1 MGSELNVYP
10 SDWSRDGR
18 YLIYTAD
25 SGGPGGLDIWYLRRK
40 PDGDG
45 FEPVP
50 FLEGRFNQQSGKL
63 SPDGRFLAYCSDE
76 SGRFEVYVRP
86 FPEGG
91 GQLQMSPAGGC
102 EPRWSH
108 DGKELFY
115 VVGNT
120 LMVAAVT
127 TSAGFSAGAV
137 VRLFQ
142 DAGLDVG
149 LALSRDRYDVSADGK
164 RFLTIEMLQNDEAKA
179 PAIHIVQNWFEEF
192 EDRQR
197 D

>member
-1 MGSELNVYP
+1 
-10 SDWSRDGR
+10 
-18 YLIYTAD
+18 
-25 SGGPGGLDIWYLRRK
+25 
-40 PDGDG
+40 
-45 FEPVP
+45 
-50 FLEGRFNQQSGKL
+50 
-63 SPDGRFLAYCSDE
+63 
-76 SGRFEVYVRP
+76 VRP

-91 GQLQMSPAGGC
+91 GQSQVSPAGGC

-120 LMVAAVT
+120 LMAAAVT

-142 DAGLDVG
+142 DAS
-149 LALSRDRYDVSADGK
+149 LAQGRNRYDVSADGK
-164 RFLTIEMLQNDEAKA
+164 RFLMIEQVQGDEAKA

-192 EDRQR
+192 RQRQR

>member
-1 MGSELNVYP
+1 VGSELNEYP

-18 YLIYTAD
+18 HLIYTAD

-40 PDGDG
+40 PDGNG
-45 FEPVP
+45 FESVP

-63 SPDGRFLAYCSDE
+63 SPDGRFLAYCSDD
-76 SGRFEVYVRP
+76 SGRSEVFVRP

-91 GQLQMSPAGGC
+91 GQWPVSPAGGC
-102 EPRWSH
+102 DPRWSH

-120 LMVAAVT
+120 LMAAAVT

-142 DAGLDVG
+142 DVG
-149 LALSRDRYDVSADGK
+149 LAQGGNRYDVSADGK
-164 RFLTIEMLQNDEAKA
+164 RFLTSETLQNNEAKA
-179 PAIHIVQNWFEEF
+179 HAIHIVQNWFAEF

>member
-1 MGSELNVYP
+1 VGSELNEYP

-40 PDGDG
+40 PDGNG

-63 SPDGRFLAYCSDE
+63 SPDGRFLAYCSDG
-76 SGRFEVYVRP
+76 SGRSEVYVRP

-91 GQLQMSPAGGC
+91 GQSQVSPAGGC

-120 LMVAAVT
+120 LMAAAVT

-142 DAGLDVG
+142 DAGLAQG
-149 LALSRDRYDVSADGK
+149 RNRYDVSADGK
-164 RFLTIEMLQNDEAKA
+164 RFLMIEQVQGDEAKA

-192 EDRQR
+192 RQRQR